1 MNIMM
6 DTLSRILPGSWSSA
20 LEFYQKVSSG
30 RRDVCRKKAVC
41 ECFSFATRCAG
52 ACDLVPWADTYK
64 VASVMISS
72 SANIENSFENIWKS
86 NNKFNLLLTESVRGR
101 LVLVVCRGL
110 ILTCSLARAMQN

>member
-30 RRDVCRKKAVC
+30 LRDVCRKKAVC
-41 ECFSFATRCAG
+41 ECLSFATRWAG

-64 VASVMISS
+64 VALVMISS
-72 SANIENSFENIWKS
+72 SANVENSFEKY
-86 NNKFNLLLTESVRGR
+86 TEIKQQVQPSPD
-101 LVLVVCRGL
+101 
-110 ILTCSLARAMQN
+110 